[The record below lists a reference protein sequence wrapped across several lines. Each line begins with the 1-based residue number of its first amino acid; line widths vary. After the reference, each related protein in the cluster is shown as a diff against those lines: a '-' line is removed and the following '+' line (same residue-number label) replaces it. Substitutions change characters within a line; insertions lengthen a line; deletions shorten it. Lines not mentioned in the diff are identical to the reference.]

1 MLNQKPSLMWSQKK
15 LSVVLSQ
22 KKLSLM
28 FENTM
33 TLIPVEWDGELD
45 CNAEISK
52 QLQQHFFAGTPTTL
66 QMKEIGIIHLGL
78 RYSSIT
84 LSLLFMHYSSC
95 CYKKFMPSFSV
106 TWVQLFLRNWNQ
118 TSANNQQHYKDVSH
132 VGVNDFAFSE

>member
-52 QLQQHFFAGTPTTL
+52 QLQQHFFCRHSNNIADEGDWNYPSGF
-66 QMKEIGIIHLGL
+66 KIFINNIIP
-78 RYSSIT
+78 
-84 LSLLFMHYSSC
+84 SLYAL
-95 CYKKFMPSFSV
+95 
-106 TWVQLFLRNWNQ
+106 
-118 TSANNQQHYKDVSH
+118 
-132 VGVNDFAFSE
+132 